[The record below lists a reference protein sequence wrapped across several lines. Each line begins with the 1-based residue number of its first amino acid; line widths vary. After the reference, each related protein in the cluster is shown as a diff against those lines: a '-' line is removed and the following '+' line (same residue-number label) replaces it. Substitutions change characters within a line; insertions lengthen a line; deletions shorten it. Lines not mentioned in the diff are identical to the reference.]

1 MANHVEPHTKTVV
14 IEWVEE
20 SRHRVKVRVPADFD
34 PDECDLGDG
43 LAELNNDG
51 FLGLE
56 RSQIMVSDTSPD
68 AAAEFFDPPRYD
80 REGASA

>member
-1 MANHVEPHTKTVV
+1 MSKRVESQSKTVV

-51 FLGLE
+51 FQGLE
-56 RSQIMVSDTSPD
+56 RSQITVFDASPD
-68 AAAEFFDPPRYD
+68 PAAEFFDPPRCD
-80 REGASA
+80 SEGACA